1 MGTEEP
7 RGRNL
12 VEPRAESPNII
23 MSTLNYAWNVRGTLN
38 GDFMSASG
46 TTASVDGIA
55 DVHGTAGE
63 GAPFNHSTW
72 IWGGLGHYGLAW
84 FQGGHKENPTGSSR
98 LGPSTPSPSPRVT
111 TTSGTE
117 APSNSSSTT
126 ELTTA
131 ATGKWPSISER
142 PSSPAKCQTHTS
154 SNSGPRPGTPNLTT
168 GTSTRGKRWN
178 NLLMTKVTTVGEQS
192 TYDKVAA

>member
-1 MGTEEP
+1 MGK
-7 RGRNL
+7 RM
-12 VEPRAESPNII
+12 A
-23 MSTLNYAWNVRGTLN
+23 
-38 GDFMSASG
+38 
-46 TTASVDGIA
+46 
-55 DVHGTAGE
+55 
-63 GAPFNHSTW
+63 
-72 IWGGLGHYGLAW
+72 
-84 FQGGHKENPTGSSR
+84 TGSSR

-131 ATGKWPSISER
+131 ATGKEKGISER

-154 SNSGPRPGTPNLTT
+154 SNSGPRPGIPNLTT

>member
-1 MGTEEP
+1 MG
-7 RGRNL
+7 
-12 VEPRAESPNII
+12 
-23 MSTLNYAWNVRGTLN
+23 
-38 GDFMSASG
+38 
-46 TTASVDGIA
+46 
-55 DVHGTAGE
+55 GTATKRR
-63 GAPFNHSTW
+63 A
-72 IWGGLGHYGLAW
+72 
-84 FQGGHKENPTGSSR
+84 TGSSR

-131 ATGKWPSISER
+131 ATGKWTSISER

-154 SNSGPRPGTPNLTT
+154 SNSGPRLGIPNLTT

-178 NLLMTKVTTVGEQS
+178 NLLMTKMTWVGEPS
-192 TYDKVAA
+192 TYDKDL